1 MWPCVQGCLSK
12 CNGAISLQLRPQLS
26 LRLNVHRKFRKYR
39 KL

>member
-12 CNGAISLQLRPQLS
+12 CNGTISLRPRQRPG
-26 LRLNVHRKFRKYR
+26 LRLNVHRKFLKYR